1 MVWYLWAIL
10 GVFAIVFE
18 IASPSFFALFISL
31 GFFGSSLLAYFTENS
46 LIFQIL
52 VALLGMFVGAVV
64 FKRQR
69 VANVPASKIGQS
81 DEFIGTKGKVLSE
94 ILPDAQGRVK
104 LQAPVLGSSEW
115 SAQSETDATIAI
127 GTNIEIVSI
136 HGHFLIVKPISN

>member
-18 IASPSFFALFISL
+18 IASPSFFALFIGL
-31 GFFGSSLLAYFTENS
+31 GFFGSSLLAYFMENS
-46 LIFQIL
+46 LILQIL
-52 VALLGMFVGAVV
+52 VALLGMFVGAIV

-69 VANVPASKIGQS
+69 VANAPASKIGQS
-81 DEFIGTKGKVLSE
+81 DEFIGTKGKVLNE

-104 LQAPVLGSSEW
+104 LQTPVLGSSEW
-115 SAQSETDATIAI
+115 NAQSETDATIAI